1 MSNKSVEAQLKEAI
15 EASKQTLALSEQ
27 VTSLASEK
35 ETLSQRLA
43 EIESALTPK
52 AEVASGNQVVI
63 TQLAQLIAER
73 DYQAKQIADLKA
85 ATEAVTKALASQTV
99 ARAAKADLKEYIE
112 QQKEEED
119 AEDCAPMKG
128 KKSKAEMPQFIKDK
142 IEEKEEEDGEAEA
155 VDVNYVIKPSGKK
168 AKRAEMPE
176 FIKEK
181 IEEKEEAEAEDCEP
195 TTKGKKA
202 GKATKAY
209 DGDFGDLSDEEVQMI
224 KQYRRQ
230 NGEEDYESKKAKKA
244 DSELSAPTEED
255 DKNFDKSIPGQPL
268 APSGKKSK
276 KADSNLSNPTV
287 EEGKNFDKELPQ
299 GGLDPEKNNVNEDN
313 TTSPTIAKSAKKAKS
328 KGETDVE
335 EIIESPDMQNEEG
348 EGHEHEKTLSKPEG
362 KYAKKAEDNSIGGV
376 NKNDVTG
383 QPDQDDE
390 ESFLNKKDAKGK
402 AKKAEDITL
411 DPVEAA
417 IQKFA
422 SLSQAKV
429 AAEQETSGVREML
442 ALETKA
448 KGEAQAAVQALHA
461 KFEALMGKVAAI
473 EAGDKSV
480 EMKAAKIVAS
490 QGVDPVASATE
501 GGEAVKTDSDI
512 LKEFDA
518 ITDARAKNKF
528 FNANRIAIERVAQS
542 NLKRRS

>member
-35 ETLSQRLA
+35 ETLSLRLA
-43 EIESALTPK
+43 EIESALAPK

-73 DYQAKQIADLKA
+73 DYQAKQITDLKA

-142 IEEKEEEDGEAEA
+142 IEEKEEETEAEDCA
-155 VDVNYVIKPSGKK
+155 PMQKGKK
-168 AKRAEMPE
+168 SKRAEMPE

-299 GGLDPEKNNVNEDN
+299 GGLDPEKNNVTEDN

-461 KFEALMGKVAAI
+461 KFEALMGKVAQI
-473 EAGDKSV
+473 EASDKSV

-528 FNANRIAIERVAQS
+528 FNANRIAIERVAQA